1 MIIIQSYLVDEMT
14 VKTGYI
20 SPIKKAPVIPTLVAD
35 QIIDLISCG
44 KLKPGD
50 KLPSEFE
57 MTQRFRISRISLR
70 EAMKLLEAK
79 GYIESRHR
87 MGKFVLSRAEST
99 KSSIED
105 LLSIDQNKIWELLC
119 VRRILDSDAA
129 AMACDRATSRDI
141 SHLRKIYKRTIDLGE
156 DKVLHD
162 ASEGGRLYSEFF
174 NTLIACTKNSI
185 FMHIRKSLNSI
196 LIGALPFSRRKLS
209 TIEGSSRAIVS
220 QLHTLIIAIEKR
232 DRQAAR
238 TAMEEHI
245 DYLKRSLK
253 KAMFVS

>member
-1 MIIIQSYLVDEMT
+1 MT

-35 QIIDLISCG
+35 QIIDLISRG
-44 KLKPGD
+44 KLRPGD

-129 AMACDRATSRDI
+129 AMACDRATARDL
-141 SHLRKIYKRTIDLGE
+141 SLLKKIYQRTVELGE
-156 DKVLHD
+156 DKVLH
-162 ASEGGRLYSEFF
+162 AGESGKLYTEFF
-174 NTLIACTKNSI
+174 NTLMACTKNSI
-185 FMHIRKSLNSI
+185 FIHIRKSLNSI

-232 DRQAAR
+232 DRPAAR
-238 TAMEEHI
+238 TAVEEHI

-253 KAMFVS
+253 KAMFSS